1 MKNIFD
7 LVIRF
12 MAISAMLVGVSLA
25 MVATAPESVAAE
37 SSVSELVAVESES
50 VSEMTKLPM
59 VNTYAQSDDGYDPKI
74 LYKAVVEAVARHD
87 YDRLQQLINA
97 GADLNFRPG
106 DDFPKL
112 SHLTEEEQL
121 AKRHI
126 FWAVFP
132 DKYYLSG
139 ERTQKRA
146 YKMVKFL
153 LDAGAKIEGPHGK
166 DNGVVHHAMLG
177 SDVNLIKLA
186 VAHGAVVKDYTNP
199 LWPLHGGNYLF
210 SARSPEMLKYLL
222 DLGLDLHLK
231 NKYGGS
237 PLHRIVPCR
246 SHLRDCHEMVRIL
259 LAHGADPHLKDV
271 NGESPMSR
279 AKKALNFEMVKLLNS
294 AKPGSR
300 SDSKAETP
308 AKDKSDNGDKSED
321 KVASPKK
328 SESKV
333 PSYGTAGDCA
343 DFMQD
348 TPPDISRA
356 ILNILKRH
364 KVSCYTVPDQCE
376 DLLKGESPD
385 IRKKLKVALGTLR
398 IYCYQ

>member
-25 MVATAPESVAAE
+25 MVATAPEAVAAK
-37 SSVSELVAVESES
+37 SAVSELVAVESES
-50 VSEMTKLPM
+50 VSEMTELPM
-59 VNTYAQSDDGYDPKI
+59 VDTYAQSDDEYDPKLLHVHVLNAI
-74 LYKAVVEAVARHD
+74 QRHD
-87 YDRLQQLINA
+87 YNRLQQLINA
-97 GADLNFRPG
+97 GADLNYRSDGEYNKRLDIFYHVENSYAGTG
-106 DDFPKL
+106 DKGPKL
-112 SHLTEEEQL
+112 
-121 AKRHI
+121 
-126 FWAVFP
+126 
-132 DKYYLSG
+132 
-139 ERTQKRA
+139 A

-153 LDAGAKIEGPHGK
+153 LDNGAKINGPTGQ
-166 DNGVVHHAMLG
+166 DTTLLDIAILWQ
-177 SDVNLIKLA
+177 DVNLAKLA
-186 VAHGAVVKDYTNP
+186 VAHGADLN
-199 LWPLHGGNYLF
+199 GGNAGKRKQSYLF
-210 SARSPEMLKYLL
+210 DAHSFKMLEYLL
-222 DLGLDLHLK
+222 ESGVNPNVVNSKVWGTPFISNVFRFPRSQEVID
-231 NKYGGS
+231 
-237 PLHRIVPCR
+237 RIN
-246 SHLRDCHEMVRIL
+246 IL
-259 LAHGADPHLKDV
+259 LAYGADPNLPDAYGKTALDYAKERVDIDMVEFLK
-271 NGESPMSR
+271 N
-279 AKKALNFEMVKLLNS
+279 

-300 SDSKAETP
+300 SDSKAKTP

>member
-37 SSVSELVAVESES
+37 SAVSELVAVESES
-50 VSEMTKLPM
+50 VSEMTESPM
-59 VNTYAQSDDGYDPKI
+59 VDTYAQSDDGYDQNI
-74 LYKAVVEAVARHD
+74 LMRAVVPAIKNHD
-87 YDRLQQLINA
+87 YDRLQQLISA
-97 GADLNFRPG
+97 GADLNFRPKG
-106 DDFPKL
+106 WLKSASIFRLGFVKAKWGRGY
-112 SHLTEEEQL
+112 SEQ
-121 AKRHI
+121 
-126 FWAVFP
+126 
-132 DKYYLSG
+132 DKQ
-139 ERTQKRA
+139 RT

-153 LDAGAKIEGPHGK
+153 LDNGVKIEGPTGQDTSVLDRAVGT
-166 DNGVVHHAMLG
+166 DNF
-177 SDVNLIKLA
+177 KLLELA
-186 VAHGAVVKDYTNP
+186 IAHGADIKRKSISQ
-199 LWPLHGGNYLF
+199 HAGNYLF
-210 SARSPEMLKYLL
+210 YAGSNEMLKYLL
-222 DLGLDLHLK
+222 DLGL
-231 NKYGGS
+231 NPNSVNAYS
-237 PLHRIVPCR
+237 RTPFMRIVASQNQR
-246 SHLRDCHEMVRIL
+246 ASRFVKLQLL
-259 LAHGADPHLKDV
+259 LAYGADPNMRDTEGKTALDY
-271 NGESPMSR
+271 
-279 AKKALNFEMVKLLNS
+279 AKRKLDFEMVEFLKN
-294 AKPGSR
+294 AKPVSR
-300 SDSKAETP
+300 SDSKAKTP

-348 TPPDISRA
+348 TPPDVSRA

-364 KVSCYTVPDQCE
+364 KISCYTVPDQCE